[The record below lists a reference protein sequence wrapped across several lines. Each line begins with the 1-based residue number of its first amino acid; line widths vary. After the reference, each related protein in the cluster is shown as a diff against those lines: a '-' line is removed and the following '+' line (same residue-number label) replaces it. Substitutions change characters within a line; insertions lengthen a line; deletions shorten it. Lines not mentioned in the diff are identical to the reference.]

1 MKKTELLNR
10 IATLLGG
17 RAAEEL
23 IFGDISTGAHND
35 LAKATDIA
43 RSMVKEYGMSAK
55 VGQVYFA
62 TEKQSRFL
70 NLPGHQAALEYSDAT
85 AEIIDHEVRE
95 IIKQQYETAQNIL
108 EAKKSLLK
116 KSAELL
122 LEKETIEGQTLE
134 RMMAEDQPVE
144 A

>member
-1 MKKTELLNR
+1 M
-10 IATLLGG
+10 GPP
-17 RAAEEL
+17 
-23 IFGDISTGAHND
+23 STGKTM
-35 LAKATDIA
+35 L
-43 RSMVKEYGMSAK
+43 AK

-70 NLPGHQAALEYSDAT
+70 NLPGNPGAVEYSDAT

-134 RMMAEDQPVE
+134 KIMAEDQPAE

>member
-1 MKKTELLNR
+1 
-10 IATLLGG
+10 
-17 RAAEEL
+17 
-23 IFGDISTGAHND
+23 
-35 LAKATDIA
+35 
-43 RSMVKEYGMSAK
+43 MSAK

-70 NLPGHQAALEYSDAT
+70 NLSGHQGTIEYSDAT
-85 AEIIDHEVRE
+85 AEIIDHESGE
-95 IIKQQYETAQNIL
+95 IIKQQYETAYNIL

-122 LEKETIEGQTLE
+122 LEKETIKGQTLE
-134 RMMAEDQPVE
+134 KMIVEEQTAE

>member
-1 MKKTELLNR
+1 V
-10 IATLLGG
+10 GPP
-17 RAAEEL
+17 
-23 IFGDISTGAHND
+23 STGKTM
-35 LAKATDIA
+35 L
-43 RSMVKEYGMSAK
+43 AK

-70 NLPGHQAALEYSDAT
+70 NLPGNPGAVEYSDAT
-85 AEIIDHEVRE
+85 VEIIDHEVRE

-122 LEKETIEGQTLE
+122 LEKETIEGQTLKKM
-134 RMMAEDQPVE
+134 RAEDQP
-144 A
+144 ADD